1 MDFYEGYHRVFPSGR
16 AASCILLGGFLHH
29 LYRKY
34 LGIYQKFMCMVFS
47 EKSMPE
53 NTEDTKS
60 VENIIYLL
68 SLSLGNSYFILKEDA
83 LAYF

>member
-1 MDFYEGYHRVFPSGR
+1 
-16 AASCILLGGFLHH
+16 
-29 LYRKY
+29 
-34 LGIYQKFMCMVFS
+34 MCMVFS

>member
-1 MDFYEGYHRVFPSGR
+1 
-16 AASCILLGGFLHH
+16 
-29 LYRKY
+29 
-34 LGIYQKFMCMVFS
+34 MCMVFS

-60 VENIIYLL
+60 VENVIYLL

-83 LAYF
+83 LAYFWNAIIAFLRLHYPL

>member
-1 MDFYEGYHRVFPSGR
+1 
-16 AASCILLGGFLHH
+16 
-29 LYRKY
+29 
-34 LGIYQKFMCMVFS
+34 MCMVFS

-53 NTEDTKS
+53 NTEDAKS